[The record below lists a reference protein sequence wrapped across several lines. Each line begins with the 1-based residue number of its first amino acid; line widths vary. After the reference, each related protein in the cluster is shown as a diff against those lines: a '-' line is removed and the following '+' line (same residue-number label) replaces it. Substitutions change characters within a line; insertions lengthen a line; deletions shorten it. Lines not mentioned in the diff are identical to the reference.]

1 MDSFKIE
8 GLKKAFADELRES
21 ILPFWLKYGVDEEY
35 GGILTCLDRDGSL
48 FSTDKSGWF
57 QGRGMWAFA
66 KAYNCFDKKEDYLL
80 AARSAYEFLNKY
92 CFDAQDGR
100 MYFELTR
107 SGKPIR
113 KRRYWFAEAFAV
125 SGMAEYALASGDETA
140 YEKARALF
148 DTIVHYYRNP
158 EILPAKYIRENYQIK
173 AHNMRMVL
181 VSTAQNLRKIAP
193 EPVFDDI
200 SREVQEDL
208 FRDFVKP
215 EKKALLEVVSSN
227 GQYIDSPIG
236 RRVNPSHSMETAWF
250 LLNEAEYFQDQEL
263 KNKTLDIIRWSMQRG
278 WDEEYGGIFNYVD
291 LEGRPSDKVEWDM
304 KYWWTHAEAIIANLY
319 AYYLTEDEEF
329 ERNFDKVY
337 QYTYSH
343 FPDPEYGEW
352 YGYLHRDGSLALT
365 AKGTMFKGP
374 FHIPRMSITC
384 LELLNKISEKRRRI

>member
-1 MDSFKIE
+1 MDYTRIQE
-8 GLKKAFADELRES
+8 LKTLFATELRDS

-35 GGILTCLDRDGSL
+35 GGIMTCLDRDGSL

-57 QGRGMWAFA
+57 QGRGLWAFS
-66 KAYNCFDKKEDYLL
+66 KAYNCFEKNKDYLL
-80 AARSAYEFLNKY
+80 AAKSAYDFLNKY
-92 CFDAQDGR
+92 CFDPADGR

-107 SGKPIR
+107 DGRPIR

-125 SGMAEYALASGDETA
+125 SGMAEYALASGDEEA
-140 YEKARALF
+140 YTKARALF
-148 DTIVHYYRNP
+148 DKIVYYYRNP
-158 EILPAKYIRENYQIK
+158 GVLPAKYIGENYQIK

-181 VSTAQNLRKIAP
+181 VSTAQNLRKISP

-200 SREVQEDL
+200 SREVQADL

-215 EKKALLEVVSSN
+215 EKHALLEVVAPD
-227 GQYIDSPIG
+227 GGYLDSPIG
-236 RRVNPSHSMETAWF
+236 RRINPSHSMETAWF
-250 LLNEAEYFQDQEL
+250 LLREAEYFQDKEL
-263 KNKTLDIIRWSMQRG
+263 LDRTLDIIRWSMDWG
-278 WDEEYGGIFNYVD
+278 WDPEYGGIFNYVD
-291 LEGRPSDKVEWDM
+291 LEGRPSDKIEWDM

-319 AYYLTEDEEF
+319 AYALTRDGTF
-329 ERNFDKVY
+329 ESNFEKVL

-352 YGYLHRDGSLALT
+352 FGYLHRDGSLSLS

-384 LELLNKISEKRRRI
+384 LELLEMLSSAPA